1 MYILEVIQNERVH
14 KIGLF
19 KSEEAIIEWLNLI
32 PFIKQTDYDGE
43 IDYSLDYESIPD
55 WYEVRYQNYIYPL
68 TKYMF
73 EPGGEIFFVWEEIL
87 DFTQQAA
94 ETTLKPGY
102 TQVDAFLY
110 PTDQAKDYIKN
121 RNALFNDL
129 VQYYDQSE
137 VLRLGVGSE
146 DGEYV
151 LVDGDFLLHLDAPT
165 VDEWVKADNK
175 EAWIKRQKEA

>member
-19 KSEEAIIEWLNLI
+19 KGEADIIEWLDLI
-32 PFIKQTDYDGE
+32 PFIKRTDYEGE
-43 IDYSLDYESIPD
+43 IDYTLDYESIPD
-55 WYEVRYQNYIYPL
+55 WYEVDYHNHIYPL

-73 EPGGEIFFVWEEIL
+73 EPGGEIYFVWEEL
-87 DFTQQAA
+87 VDFTQQAA
-94 ETTLKPGY
+94 EPTLKKGY

-110 PTDQAKDYIKN
+110 PTDQAEAYIKN

-129 VQYYDQSE
+129 VRHFNESE
-137 VLRLGVGSE
+137 VVRVGVGSE

-151 LVDGDFLLHLDAPT
+151 LVDREFFIHLDAPT
-165 VDEWVKADNK
+165 IDEWVKAQDK
-175 EAWIKRQKEA
+175 TAWINAQK